1 MAVDVDVKDLP
12 GSQKKL
18 TIKVSGDECSNAY
31 ESVLAKLVRGAEIP
45 GFRKGKA
52 PPQMVLNHF
61 GKKSI
66 SAEACESIIGAA
78 VPLALQQNN
87 IRAIG
92 QARMAD
98 EAAIADMLDA
108 FKPGEGVEF
117 DVLVDVWPEA
127 ALKGPYTGLTVEAE
141 EEPFEEELVANALSE
156 MRKREAMGLLSG
168 SDTKATVYPARLE
181 ADVAEQKRVGAVA
194 VVDLIGY
201 KRNADGSKGDKLPDL
216 AIGENVEVVMET
228 GKFFEGF
235 VESIAGLEAGDEA
248 EVPVTFPSNHKV
260 AELRGMEAMFD
271 VKIKG
276 LKDMIFPA
284 LDDEFA
290 VKTGAAKDY
299 DELKAKIR
307 DSISQ
312 ESAVSTT
319 NNINKALEATIVDL
333 VDVEIPETLIDE
345 QTKTKFANMMS
356 DFKAKG
362 MDDNQVKQMIT
373 KENFEKYKSTS
384 YDNTVRSLR
393 ISFVIGEIAKKEAI
407 KVDPTEVEGEMV
419 NVRQQYAN
427 EEIDEEQARSRVEA
441 ELERKKVLEF
451 LRNNNDIKL
460 IPKKEV
466 PQEEGMPKI
475 G

>member
-1 MAVDVDVKDLP
+1 
-12 GSQKKL
+12 
-18 TIKVSGDECSNAY
+18 
-31 ESVLAKLVRGAEIP
+31 
-45 GFRKGKA
+45 
-52 PPQMVLNHF
+52 
-61 GKKSI
+61 
-66 SAEACESIIGAA
+66 
-78 VPLALQQNN
+78 
-87 IRAIG
+87 
-92 QARMAD
+92 
-98 EAAIADMLDA
+98 
-108 FKPGEGVEF
+108 
-117 DVLVDVWPEA
+117 
-127 ALKGPYTGLTVEAE
+127 
-141 EEPFEEELVANALSE
+141 
-156 MRKREAMGLLSG
+156 
-168 SDTKATVYPARLE
+168 
-181 ADVAEQKRVGAVA
+181 
-194 VVDLIGY
+194 
-201 KRNADGSKGDKLPDL
+201 
-216 AIGENVEVVMET
+216 
-228 GKFFEGF
+228 
-235 VESIAGLEAGDEA
+235 
-248 EVPVTFPSNHKV
+248 
-260 AELRGMEAMFD
+260 
-271 VKIKG
+271 
-276 LKDMIFPA
+276 MIFPA

-312 ESAVSTT
+312 ERAVSTT

-333 VDVEIPETLIDE
+333 VDVDIPETLIDE